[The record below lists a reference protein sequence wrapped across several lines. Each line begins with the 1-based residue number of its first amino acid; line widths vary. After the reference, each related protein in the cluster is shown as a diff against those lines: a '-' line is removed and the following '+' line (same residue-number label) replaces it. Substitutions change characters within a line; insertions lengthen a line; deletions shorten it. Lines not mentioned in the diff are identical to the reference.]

1 MINRIK
7 TVVDSKT
14 MCVQVD
20 EMHGYKYRQ
29 HDMSVWFNGACFGGK
44 TLIYIVIT
52 NSKKRFNGNNK
63 IEIPSVVS
71 TRDRGNAVLSGDTQA
86 KSEVD
91 KHWVS
96 CIPM

>member
-1 MINRIK
+1 MKVDK
-7 TVVDSKT
+7 TVGVCKAIW
-14 MCVQVD
+14 VQVD

-29 HDMSVWFNGACFGGK
+29 HDMSVWFNGTCFGGK

-71 TRDRGNAVLSGDTQA
+71 TWDRGNAVLSGDSQA

>member
-1 MINRIK
+1 M
-7 TVVDSKT
+7 T
-14 MCVQVD
+14 
-20 EMHGYKYRQ
+20 
-29 HDMSVWFNGACFGGK
+29 VWFNGACIGGN
-44 TLIYIVIT
+44 TQIYIVIT
-52 NSKKRFNGNNK
+52 NSKTIYGNNK

>member
-1 MINRIK
+1 M
-7 TVVDSKT
+7 T
-14 MCVQVD
+14 
-20 EMHGYKYRQ
+20 
-29 HDMSVWFNGACFGGK
+29 VWFNGGLYWWQDPNLYSNNKF
-44 TLIYIVIT
+44 
-52 NSKKRFNGNNK
+52 KKRFNGNNK